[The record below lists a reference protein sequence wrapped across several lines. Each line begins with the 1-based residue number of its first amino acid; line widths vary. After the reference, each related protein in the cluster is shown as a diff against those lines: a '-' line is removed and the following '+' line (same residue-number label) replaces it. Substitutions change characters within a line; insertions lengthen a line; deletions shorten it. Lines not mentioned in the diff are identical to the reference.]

1 MNFQSET
8 VRILYHQIPAD
19 KQLALLKAEELLA
32 SAGIQLDINDVKL
45 DEAAGM
51 LSPMSC
57 QVSLSALFYVNKD
70 TLARLSRSLD

>member
-45 DEAAGM
+45 DEA
-51 LSPMSC
+51 SC
-57 QVSLSALFYVNKD
+57 QVSFSALFHMNKD